1 MSGAEGFWADESRE
15 IGLVCD
21 DHGMVI
27 EADAR
32 ARRVLGINPPEKLE
46 RFVAPGTEAKLHE
59 LMRRASQDL
68 VRSWELPLICG
79 GSPCVFLVD
88 AVTRDGRTFILAARQ
103 PEKYATALKQGSDAL
118 QEIVELNREIARQ
131 KRELEEQKRQ
141 LERAYSDL
149 DESHRGVVTLHGE
162 LEDKAATLQRAADV
176 KTRVV
181 ANVSHEFRTP
191 LHSIL
196 GLSKLLLDGV
206 DGLLSDEQQKQVR
219 YIRSSAEELS
229 ELVSDMLDLSRAET
243 GRVQVRPQS
252 FRLVPF
258 LSAMRGMLIP
268 LSSPAAGVEL
278 LFDAPTAGSDEDIE
292 LDTDQGKIAQI
303 LRNLVS
309 NALKFTERGSVR
321 VTARRAPDDHIAF
334 VVTDTGIGIP
344 QEAHG
349 LVFEEFGQVDN
360 HLQEN
365 ARGAGLGLPLSRRL
379 AEILGGS
386 LTMVSE
392 PGKGSTFTLTVPRVH
407 PEERDLVQMVKRPV
421 DPALSQVLVLEDDR
435 KTIFIYEKYLAMAGF
450 QVMPARTVDE
460 ARALLKTMRPGAIVL
475 DIMLEGETSWKFLSE
490 LKSDPKTSDIPTL
503 VVTVGSQ
510 QQKARALGADE
521 FWLKPLD
528 QDRLIRKLKAVTR
541 PGAETRVLL
550 IDDDEKFIYYT
561 KKLLEKTSFVM
572 TSALSGPEGVRLA
585 QELRPNVI
593 FLDFLL
599 RDVTAFD
606 VMDELKSDPRTR
618 NIPVIIVTS
627 HALDEQER
635 GRLAREVE
643 AIVPKDQLS
652 RELAINRIRDA
663 LRAAGVGSS
672 PDGNRSES

>member
-1 MSGAEGFWADESRE
+1 MSGAEDFWADASRE
-15 IGLVCD
+15 LGLVCD
-21 DHGMVI
+21 DTGTVI
-27 EADAR
+27 EADVR
-32 ARRVLGINPPEKLE
+32 ARRALGVRPPEKLE
-46 RFVAPGTEAKLHE
+46 RCVAPGTETKLHE
-59 LMRRASQDL
+59 LLRRVAADH
-68 VRSWELPLICG
+68 VRGWELPLICG
-79 GSPCVFLVD
+79 GAPCVFLVD
-88 AVTRDGRTFILAARQ
+88 AVRRDGRVLILASRL
-103 PEKYATALKQGSDAL
+103 PESHAAALEQASNAL
-118 QEIVELNREIARQ
+118 QEVVELNREIARQ
-131 KRELEEQKRQ
+131 KRELEEQKRR
-141 LERAYSDL
+141 LERAYADL
-149 DESHRGVVTLHGE
+149 DASHRGVLTLHGE
-162 LEDKAATLQRAADV
+162 LEDKAATLQRTADV
-176 KTRVV
+176 RTRVV

-206 DGLLSDEQQKQVR
+206 DGRLSDEQQKQVR

-229 ELVSDMLDLSRAET
+229 ELVSDMLDLSRAEA
-243 GRVQVRPQS
+243 GRVQVRPRT
-252 FRLVPF
+252 FGLGDF
-258 LSAMRGMLIP
+258 LTALRGMLIP
-268 LSSPAAGVEL
+268 LSNPAAGVEL
-278 LFDAPTAGSDEDIE
+278 VFEGPVAGSDDDVE

-303 LRNLVS
+303 LRNLVA
-309 NALKFTERGSVR
+309 NALKFTEQGFVR
-321 VTARRAPDDHIAF
+321 VTARRAPDDHVELAVI
-334 VVTDTGIGIP
+334 DTGIGIP
-344 QEAHG
+344 AEAHG

-360 HLQEN
+360 HLQEK
-365 ARGAGLGLPLSRRL
+365 ARGAGLGLPLSRKL
-379 AEILGGS
+379 AEVLGGS
-386 LTMVSE
+386 LTMTSE
-392 PGKGSTFTLTVPRVH
+392 PGKGSCFKLTLPRVH
-407 PEERDLVQMVKRPV
+407 PEERDLERIVRRPV
-421 DPALSQVLVLEDDR
+421 DPARSQVLVLEDDR
-435 KTIFIYEKYLAMAGF
+435 KTIFIYEKYLSMAGF
-450 QVMPARTVDE
+450 QVLPARTVDE
-460 ARALLKTMRPGAIVL
+460 ARALLKAVRPGAIVL

-490 LKSDPKTSDIPTL
+490 LKSDPATSDIPTL

-528 QDRLIRKLKAVTR
+528 QDRLIRKLRAVTR

-561 KKLLEKTSFVM
+561 KKLLEKTSFAT
-572 TSALSGPEGVRLA
+572 TSAMSGPEGVRLA

-663 LRAAGVGSS
+663 LRAAGVGSQA
-672 PDGNRSES
+672 GANRSEI